1 MISSEERKV
10 QKKPKDI
17 KANEPAKDI
26 PKVDQTDEKPTMEL
40 ELYTKPVEMQSPVV
54 ETTQKEE
61 ETLKPKPLYAPN
73 TCIIK
78 NIKEVCQ
85 YVAQ

>member
-17 KANEPAKDI
+17 KTNEPTKEV
-26 PKVDQTDEKPTMEL
+26 PKVDQTDEKPTIEL

-54 ETTQKEE
+54 ETKQRVEE
-61 ETLKPKPLYAPN
+61 QVKQKPLYSPN
-73 TCIIK
+73 ICIIK